1 MVRLRILVSLL
12 LLVWLSPGPAMA
24 ASGGVGR
31 VRAFLAAMA
40 AKDRPAVAAM
50 LDQAAV
56 FEYPFDRSG
65 RTEDGAWRRFDGRD
79 AVLTGYVDNAFAR
92 IAKIAWTNERFTA
105 SADGQVVFVEAR
117 GDMRLASGATYRN
130 LYVLRFQLRKGRI
143 SGLREYMNPVT
154 AALAAGVPTGP
165 TK

>member
-1 MVRLRILVSLL
+1 MVRLRILIL
-12 LLVWLSPGPAMA
+12 LLVWLAPAPAMA
-24 ASGGVGR
+24 RPDGVEA
-31 VRAFLAAMA
+31 VRAFLGAMA
-40 AKDRPAVAAM
+40 AKDRPTVAAM
-50 LDQAAV
+50 LDEAAV

-65 RTEDGAWRRFDGRD
+65 RTEDGSWRRFDGRD

-117 GDMRLASGATYRN
+117 GDMMLASGATYKN

-143 SGLREYMNPVT
+143 LGLREYMNPVT

-165 TK
+165 AR